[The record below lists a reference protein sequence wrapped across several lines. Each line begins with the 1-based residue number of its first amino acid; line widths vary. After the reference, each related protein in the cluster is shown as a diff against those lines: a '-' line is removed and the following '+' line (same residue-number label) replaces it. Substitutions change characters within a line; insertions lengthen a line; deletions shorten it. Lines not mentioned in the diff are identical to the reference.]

1 MVLHCLCF
9 FMSLILT
16 YFFIIIG
23 LLFHFCPCMMFSAK
37 QSDGT
42 HVSSFKK
49 MKSLQDSSA
58 NFSCPAFYD
67 ALSSLSLFHSKNVTK
82 NCSWKHTSQQHACNK
97 DKSCPLNF
105 VSWGIMATEYTFGIF
120 YTSISHFINNLFKPN
135 KPIFCILRWVWSVDT
150 QSTATFIIYFR

>member
-1 MVLHCLCF
+1 MDYKFSFKIISQLQDPYIHSLPLEIDKTEIKLESNDSMGFLYRYIYSTNRQELTQLQRRQPGIQEQNIKLDASPMVLHCLCF

-82 NCSWKHTSQQHACNK
+82 NCS
-97 DKSCPLNF
+97 
-105 VSWGIMATEYTFGIF
+105 
-120 YTSISHFINNLFKPN
+120 
-135 KPIFCILRWVWSVDT
+135 
-150 QSTATFIIYFR
+150 